1 MYDDFKAFGI
11 PMYNISHK
19 GEKLHFKAFKYQV
32 VTTTPDARCDT
43 GIKKLIAISKDVF
56 TKMKSLLTNGNIS
69 LTTEIY
75 TLKAHVWSGLLYRCT
90 CWTLTKEL
98 ERKLEAAELWFMQ
111 IIMRLSL
118 LERKINEEVMEM
130 SRYRRSLLK
139 VIRERQLEF
148 LGM

>member
-19 GEKLHFKAFKYQV
+19 GEKLRQVKAFKY
-32 VTTTPDARCDT
+32 T

-98 ERKLEAAELWFMQ
+98 ERKLEAAELWF
-111 IIMRLSL
+111 I
-118 LERKINEEVMEM
+118 
-130 SRYRRSLLK
+130 RRN
-139 VIRERQLEF
+139 
-148 LGM
+148 MNM